1 MVIRTQCV
9 RCVQRH
15 LHSLLEGMVL
25 VGGERESRYCLRAD
39 TSLLRAL
46 SVRVRGPQDVG
57 MRRVWLGGA
66 QALLGRARQG
76 DVDGRGS

>member
-9 RCVQRH
+9 RCGQRH
-15 LHSLLEGMVL
+15 LHSPLEGMVL

-57 MRRVWLGGA
+57 MRRVWLGGCP
-66 QALLGRARQG
+66 
-76 DVDGRGS
+76 GSAGEGEAG